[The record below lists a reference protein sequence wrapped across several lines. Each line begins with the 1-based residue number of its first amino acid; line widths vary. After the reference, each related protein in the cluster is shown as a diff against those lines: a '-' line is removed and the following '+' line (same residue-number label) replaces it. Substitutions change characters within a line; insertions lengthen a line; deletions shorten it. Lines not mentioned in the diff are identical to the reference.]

1 MTENLTDR
9 IAPPADGLVVDVTSD
24 LICPWCFVAKRRL
37 EKASSILGKTLEVR
51 WHPFQLN
58 PEMPVEG
65 LDRRLYRSA
74 KFGSWE
80 QSQRLDA
87 QVSAAGAEV
96 RIRFRH
102 DLMKRIPNT
111 FRGHV
116 LLAAALKEG
125 LHTQNLVAERLFQAY
140 FTNGEDVGDPAI
152 LLGIAREFGVTAIL
166 RLEDLDC
173 AALVSEVKTAERMA
187 ASAGIRG
194 VPQISLQGTVVAN
207 GAQKEKLLAD
217 SILRI
222 LGTTG
227 NARTAS
233 ARFDGEYL
241 NEARYNRWRLP
252 HGPGRRDTAPSNRLG
267 GEHLRTEFADT
278 L

>member
-1 MTENLTDR
+1 MIENVANR
-9 IAPPADGLVVDVTSD
+9 IAQPGDGLVVDVTSD

-87 QVSAAGAEV
+87 QVSAAGTEV
-96 RIRFRH
+96 GIRFRH
-102 DLMKRIPNT
+102 DLMKRTPNT

-116 LLAAALKEG
+116 LLAAALKDG
-125 LHTQNLVAERLFQAY
+125 LQTQNLVAERLFEAY
-140 FTNGEDVGDPAI
+140 FLNGEDVGNPAT
-152 LLGIAREFGVTAIL
+152 LLGIAHEFGVSAIS
-166 RLEDLDC
+166 RVEDFDSPG
-173 AALVSEVKTAERMA
+173 LVSEVKTAERMA

-227 NARTAS
+227 RCENGVCTV
-233 ARFDGEYL
+233 
-241 NEARYNRWRLP
+241 
-252 HGPGRRDTAPSNRLG
+252 
-267 GEHLRTEFADT
+267 
-278 L
+278 

>member
-1 MTENLTDR
+1 MIENVANR
-9 IAPPADGLVVDVTSD
+9 IAQPADGLVVDVTSD

-37 EKASSILGKTLEVR
+37 EKASSILGKTLEIR

-87 QVSAAGAEV
+87 QVSAAGVEV
-96 RIRFRH
+96 GIRFRH
-102 DLMKRIPNT
+102 DLMKRTPHT

-140 FTNGEDVGDPAI
+140 FANGEDVGDPAI

-166 RLEDLDC
+166 RLEDLDSP
-173 AALVSEVKTAERMA
+173 ALVREVKTAERMA

-194 VPQISLQGTVVAN
+194 VPQISFQGTVVAN
-207 GAQKEKLLAD
+207 GAQKEELLAD
-217 SILRI
+217 SIRQI

-227 NARTAS
+227 HCENGVCTV
-233 ARFDGEYL
+233 
-241 NEARYNRWRLP
+241 
-252 HGPGRRDTAPSNRLG
+252 
-267 GEHLRTEFADT
+267 
-278 L
+278 

>member
-1 MTENLTDR
+1 MKIGASDMTENLTDR

-37 EKASSILGKTLEVR
+37 EKASSILGKTLEIR

-65 LDRRLYRSA
+65 LDRRTYRSA

-87 QVSAAGAEV
+87 QVSAAGTEV
-96 RIRFRH
+96 GIRFRH
-102 DLMKRIPNT
+102 DLMKRTPNT

-116 LLAAALKEG
+116 LLAAALKDD
-125 LHTQNLVAERLFQAY
+125 LQIQNLVAERLFQAY
-140 FTNGEDVGDPAI
+140 FLNGEDVGDPAT
-152 LLGIAREFGVTAIL
+152 LLGIAREFGVTAIS
-166 RLEDLDC
+166 RMEDLDSP
-173 AALVSEVKTAERMA
+173 ALVSEVRSAERKA

-194 VPQISLQGTVVAN
+194 VPQIWFQGTIVTN
-207 GAQKEKLLAD
+207 GAQKETLLAD
-217 SILRI
+217 SIRQI

-227 NARTAS
+227 HCDNGVCAV
-233 ARFDGEYL
+233 
-241 NEARYNRWRLP
+241 
-252 HGPGRRDTAPSNRLG
+252 
-267 GEHLRTEFADT
+267 
-278 L
+278 

>member
-37 EKASSILGKTLEVR
+37 EKASSILGKTLKIR

-87 QVSAAGAEV
+87 QVSVTGADV
-96 RIRFRH
+96 GIRFRH
-102 DLMKRIPNT
+102 DLMKRTPNT
-111 FRGHV
+111 FKGHV
-116 LLAAALKEG
+116 LLAAALKDG
-125 LHTQNLVAERLFQAY
+125 LQKQNLVAERLFQTY
-140 FTNGEDVGDPAI
+140 FLNGEDVGDPAT
-152 LLGIAREFGVTAIL
+152 LLGIAREFGVTAIS
-166 RLEDLDC
+166 RLEDLDGP
-173 AALVSEVKTAERMA
+173 ALANEVKAAERKV

-194 VPQISLQGTVVAN
+194 VPQISFQGTIVAS
-207 GAQKEKLLAD
+207 GAQKEELLAD

-222 LGTTG
+222 LGTTSHCENG
-227 NARTAS
+227 VCTV
-233 ARFDGEYL
+233 
-241 NEARYNRWRLP
+241 
-252 HGPGRRDTAPSNRLG
+252 
-267 GEHLRTEFADT
+267 
-278 L
+278 

>member
-37 EKASSILGKTLEVR
+37 ERASSILGKTLEVR

-96 RIRFRH
+96 GIRFRH
-102 DLMKRIPNT
+102 DLMKRTPNT

-116 LLAAALKEG
+116 LLAAALKDG
-125 LHTQNLVAERLFQAY
+125 VHKQNLVAERLFQAY
-140 FTNGEDVGDPAI
+140 FLNGEDVGDPAT
-152 LLGIAREFGVTAIL
+152 LLGIAREFGVTAIS
-166 RLEDLDC
+166 RVEDLDSP
-173 AALVSEVKTAERMA
+173 ALVSEVKTAERKA

-194 VPQISLQGTVVAN
+194 VPQISFQGDSRCQRCPERRAARGLNT
-207 GAQKEKLLAD
+207 AD
-217 SILRI
+217 SGNDGPLRE
-222 LGTTG
+222 
-227 NARTAS
+227 R
-233 ARFDGEYL
+233 
-241 NEARYNRWRLP
+241 RLR
-252 HGPGRRDTAPSNRLG
+252 GLTDRI
-267 GEHLRTEFADT
+267 E
-278 L
+278 

>member
-1 MTENLTDR
+1 MIENVANR
-9 IAPPADGLVVDVTSD
+9 IAQPADGLVVDVTSD

-87 QVSAAGAEV
+87 QVSFAGAEV
-96 RIRFRH
+96 GIRFRH
-102 DLMKRIPNT
+102 DLMKRTPNT
-111 FRGHV
+111 FKGHV
-116 LLAAALKEG
+116 LLAAALKES
-125 LHTQNLVAERLFQAY
+125 LQTQNLVAERLFQTY
-140 FTNGEDVGDPAI
+140 FINGEDVGDPI
-152 LLGIAREFGVTAIL
+152 TLLRISREFGVTAIL
-166 RLEDLDC
+166 RLEDLDSP
-173 AALVSEVKTAERMA
+173 ALVSEVKTEERKA

-194 VPQISLQGTVVAN
+194 VPLISFQGTVVAN
-207 GAQKEKLLAD
+207 GAQKEELLAD

-227 NARTAS
+227 RCENGVCTV
-233 ARFDGEYL
+233 
-241 NEARYNRWRLP
+241 
-252 HGPGRRDTAPSNRLG
+252 
-267 GEHLRTEFADT
+267 
-278 L
+278 

>member
-1 MTENLTDR
+1 MIENFPNL
-9 IAPPADGLVVDVTSD
+9 IAQPSDNLIVDVTSD

-37 EKASSILGKTLEVR
+37 EKASSILGKTLELR

-87 QVSAAGAEV
+87 QVAAAGKAV
-96 RIRFRH
+96 GVGFRH
-102 DLMKRIPNT
+102 DLIKRTPNT

-116 LLAAALKEG
+116 LLAAALKDG

-140 FTNGEDVGDPAI
+140 FLNGEDIGDPAT
-152 LLGIAREFGVTAIL
+152 LLGIASKFGVTAISCV
-166 RLEDLDC
+166 EDLDSP
-173 AALVSEVKTAERMA
+173 ALVSEVKTAERKA

-194 VPQISLQGTVVAN
+194 VPQISLQGTIVAN
-207 GAQKEKLLAD
+207 GAQKEELLAD

-227 NARTAS
+227 RCENGVCAV
-233 ARFDGEYL
+233 
-241 NEARYNRWRLP
+241 
-252 HGPGRRDTAPSNRLG
+252 
-267 GEHLRTEFADT
+267 
-278 L
+278 

>member
-9 IAPPADGLVVDVTSD
+9 IAPPADGLIVDVTSD

-37 EKASSILGKTLEVR
+37 EKAASILGKTLEIR

-58 PEMPVEG
+58 PEMPVDG

-96 RIRFRH
+96 GIRFRH
-102 DLMKRIPNT
+102 DLMKRTPNT

-116 LLAAALKEG
+116 LLGAALKEG

-140 FTNGEDVGDPAI
+140 FANGEDVGDPAT
-152 LLGIAREFGVTAIL
+152 LLGIAREFGVTAIS
-166 RLEDLDC
+166 RREDLDSP
-173 AALVSEVKTAERMA
+173 ALVSEVKTAERKV

-194 VPQISLQGTVVAN
+194 VPQISFQGTVVAN

-217 SILRI
+217 SILRV

-227 NARTAS
+227 HCEN
-233 ARFDGEYL
+233 GVCKV
-241 NEARYNRWRLP
+241 
-252 HGPGRRDTAPSNRLG
+252 
-267 GEHLRTEFADT
+267 
-278 L
+278 